1 MKSLNKYF
9 IFSDTHGEYDAL
21 IEALRAAG
29 YEENN
34 PHHILVSLGD
44 LFDRGARSVEIYR
57 YLQGRNH
64 IAVKGNH
71 DVMFQEYLEKGMDG
85 EYVLFNILHNGL
97 GATISS
103 FAGVMENVFNV
114 EALNKIRKTI
124 NSNVLKWL
132 QNMPLYFETQNFIF
146 CHAGVNPYITNWKDT
161 DEHYILWDI
170 EDSAEPIM
178 STSKMVMIGHHHAFR
193 VKKQMEDKG
202 YKPTVLSKTNYSIFV
217 DGHKVHKTFKV
228 FGNTDEHA
236 PVCYRNKIA
245 IDGCTNLT
253 GKVNVVVVED
263 YPLDSET
270 PEKSE
275 VIQDAF
281 ASVYTY
287 NSASWNNN
295 PTFTVRAD
303 INNTT
308 FTI

>member
-1 MKSLNKYF
+1 
-9 IFSDTHGEYDAL
+9 
-21 IEALRAAG
+21 
-29 YEENN
+29 
-34 PHHILVSLGD
+34 
-44 LFDRGARSVEIYR
+44 
-57 YLQGRNH
+57 
-64 IAVKGNH
+64 
-71 DVMFQEYLEKGMDG
+71 
-85 EYVLFNILHNGL
+85 
-97 GATISS
+97 
-103 FAGVMENVFNV
+103 
-114 EALNKIRKTI
+114 
-124 NSNVLKWL
+124 
-132 QNMPLYFETQNFIF
+132 
-146 CHAGVNPYITNWKDT
+146 
-161 DEHYILWDI
+161 
-170 EDSAEPIM
+170 
-178 STSKMVMIGHHHAFR
+178 MIGHHHAFR